1 MIPGS
6 GPFPGT
12 PIPGAKRAVREGALL
27 RELCPALV
35 LLQEVN
41 PGSAGILQRAYA
53 LTGWSAVTNCPEQR
67 PVRRLP
73 AVTWRR

>member
-1 MIPGS
+1 
-6 GPFPGT
+6 
-12 PIPGAKRAVREGALL
+12 VREGALL

-41 PGSAGILQRAYA
+41 PGSAGILQRACA
-53 LTGWSAVTNCPEQR
+53 LTGWSAVTNCPAQH

-73 AVTWRR
+73 AVTWR

>member
-1 MIPGS
+1 MIPGC
-6 GPFPGT
+6 GQFPGT
-12 PIPGAKRAVREGALL
+12 TIPGAKRAVREDALL

-41 PGSAGILQRAYA
+41 PGSAGIMQRACA
-53 LTGWSAVTNCPEQR
+53 LTAWSAVTNCPAQN

-73 AVTWRR
+73 ALKWRR